1 MTTWAYALARLPT
14 AGIPC
19 GSAGKGTS
27 CNPGGAASYTVTA
40 TDKNDAATFH
50 SRPVCTNH
58 AAFLALREG
67 LQFPIGPTP

>member
-1 MTTWAYALARLPT
+1 MSSWSYALARLT
-14 AGIPC
+14 AAGIPC
-19 GSAGKGTS
+19 GSSGHGTP

-40 TDKNDAATFH
+40 TDRADSSTFH

-58 AAFLALREG
+58 AAALALREG